1 MDFQDLKIYLVNVF
15 SLVMSF
21 TQIEMGLKLILL
33 IASIGY
39 TISKWVELYRNKKN
53 DNS

>member
-1 MDFQDLKIYLVNVF
+1 MDLQDLKIYMLNVF

-39 TISKWVELYRNKKN
+39 TISKWIELYRDTKK
-53 DNS
+53 